1 MSASDIDEVLSR
13 DTEGKLNWLVGEV
26 TEIKQDVSV
35 IKNNHLTHIESDMN
49 LIKRVLGAVVVFL
62 IAAFT
67 GIQVM

>member
-26 TEIKQDVSV
+26 TEIKQDVLV
-35 IKNNHLTHIESDMN
+35 IKNNHLTHIESDMS
-49 LIKRVLGAVVVFL
+49 LIKRVLSGVVVFL

>member
-1 MSASDIDEVLSR
+1 MTSSDIDEVLSR

-35 IKNNHLTHIESDMN
+35 IKNNHLSHIESDMN
-49 LIKRVLGAVVVFL
+49 LIKVLGGVVGFL

>member
-1 MSASDIDEVLSR
+1 MSASDIDDVLSR

-26 TEIKQDVSV
+26 TEMKQDVSV

-49 LIKRVLGAVVVFL
+49 LIKRVLSGVVVFL